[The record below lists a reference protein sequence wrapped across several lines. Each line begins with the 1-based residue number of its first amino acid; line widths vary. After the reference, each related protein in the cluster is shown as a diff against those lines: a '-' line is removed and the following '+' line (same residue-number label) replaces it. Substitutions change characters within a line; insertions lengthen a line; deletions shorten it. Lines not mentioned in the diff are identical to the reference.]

1 MPSQRDL
8 EGGTTPDER
17 APLLGPEAVRR
28 DDEAILERD
37 DASEEPSKA
46 ASKTWYYVWRGV
58 LILLAILV
66 VAVFIKGWIEA
77 DDVDVSKTYHQ
88 HHFEINC
95 MPHSLISKAP

>member
-8 EGGTTPDER
+8 EGGSTPDER

-28 DDEAILERD
+28 DVEAIERD

-46 ASKTWYYVWRGV
+46 ASKKWYYVWRGV

-66 VAVFIKGWIEA
+66 VAVFIKGWTEA
-77 DDVDVSKTYHQ
+77 DDVDVSIPYHQ
-88 HHFEINC
+88 HHPKTNC
-95 MPHSLISKAP
+95 TPHSLISKAR